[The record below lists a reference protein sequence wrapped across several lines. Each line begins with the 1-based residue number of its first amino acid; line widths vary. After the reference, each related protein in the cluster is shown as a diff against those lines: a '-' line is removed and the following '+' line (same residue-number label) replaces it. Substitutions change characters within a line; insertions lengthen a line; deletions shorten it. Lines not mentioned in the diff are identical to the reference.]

1 MALSKFIRS
10 DDYGFNLGNSANAF
24 PTSLQLEIH
33 ESAGSTPAKS
43 RKIIPRIHMHRRISI
58 PISLPSASRRIALW
72 IILVFQRKLRRLEDR
87 GKNGSN
93 RLEHRVAERMEV
105 GSEMVD
111 HKSTGE
117 HMLCII

>member
-1 MALSKFIRS
+1 
-10 DDYGFNLGNSANAF
+10 
-24 PTSLQLEIH
+24 
-33 ESAGSTPAKS
+33 
-43 RKIIPRIHMHRRISI
+43 MHRRISI
-58 PISLPSASRRIALW
+58 PINLPSASRRIVLW
-72 IILVFQRKLRRLEDR
+72 IILVFQRKLRRREDR

-105 GSEMVD
+105 GSETVD